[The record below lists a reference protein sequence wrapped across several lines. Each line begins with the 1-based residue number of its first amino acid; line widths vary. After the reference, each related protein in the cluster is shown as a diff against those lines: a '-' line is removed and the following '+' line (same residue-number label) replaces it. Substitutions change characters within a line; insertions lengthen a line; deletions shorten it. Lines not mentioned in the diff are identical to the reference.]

1 MCYIQWV
8 NLPTFH
14 QKLYNIDD
22 RCYSRGPWRHVISL
36 YLVLLTN
43 SLAWGIPCPT
53 HTCCGN
59 IMTWHDMTAQ
69 GIHKCDVTYNG
80 LSVSSLYITIYTLL
94 METHDCPTGNA
105 CIKSFSSLLSFRC
118 IPHSQWTRNAGDPRW
133 DCYLPRHTSLP
144 RHGVRMKALV
154 LLLANQQTQV
164 GSFRPFLGSVSCTT
178 LVSNY
183 TRPNLWGKNM
193 VRPWAVGRGPRT
205 GHGPWVWSSL
215 CGFWKVALL
224 TEDLVAVA
232 VADLVAV
239 VQSWRERPI
248 YFHFTT
254 FYSSNKASLLSTV

>member
-154 LLLANQQTQV
+154 LLLAPPTDTSWQLPPVFRVRVLHYTCQQLHPTQ
-164 GSFRPFLGSVSCTT
+164 PLGKKHGQAMGC
-178 LVSNY
+178 
-183 TRPNLWGKNM
+183 
-193 VRPWAVGRGPRT
+193 GPRAT
-205 GHGPWVWSSL
+205 HGPRALGLIQSL
-215 CGFWKVALL
+215 WFLEGCTIDWRPCCRCSCRSCCHCTEL
-224 TEDLVAVA
+224 T
-232 VADLVAV
+232 
-239 VQSWRERPI
+239 R
-248 YFHFTT
+248 TT
-254 FYSSNKASLLSTV
+254 NLF